1 MRESCKI
8 SEGKYQLKVETM
20 ESMVEL
26 LLETLGEL
34 SPTELRTFRNLFLRR
49 GSLKL
54 GWLTLEKLELKKVVF
69 PVVQTYG
76 RQSVELAGKILK
88 YMNRMDLVEQMEGG
102 SSRAKKKR
110 FDELLSAEIHRVS
123 AVAVRKDLVLEILTD
138 LKAHEFWK
146 FKWFLQLMQ
155 FQKSFPQIPWSVM
168 QFSNRADL
176 VNMMWTMC
184 ADRCL
189 QVTEEVLMDLHKSD
203 LVEKLPVGSSSFKE
217 KLPVVDLWPELKQK
231 VKDMESVIKMLLEE
245 LHDLTFWD
253 LEDIRNILSWYPC
266 NSPSLSIYLKL
277 LGMKADLQD
286 TMLLLVQTYS
296 EHPVDKIEE
305 LLHKMGRDDL
315 VFALTESKEKKHFV
329 GKRSSTLIQKE
340 LGLKSV
346 QETRRIFMDMNRT
359 GLLKML
365 PGTTP
370 GIKEEPLTSL
380 DPVDYGSAERDSSS
394 WTKVDP
400 EVDRAS
406 PDEAPTY
413 SLQSEAGQFECCV
426 SGLRWVCKEK
436 VGFRYRFCS
445 WEGHMERMESR
456 GYRPAGPLLDITV
469 FTGKMMEVQL
479 PHWVCIGDVPELL
492 DNFAVL
498 HVNDCGDV
506 LEKVTQV
513 TATHVG
519 LTEPVFSL
527 LAAVINYLF
536 PPRITCN
543 TLIYYQPNT
552 PFLKLHVYLIPPDPA
567 LKQLIH
573 REESSSGYDV
583 IKKPRPDKPL
593 KMDHGFSLKVTVET
607 ATIQPPEITL
617 RHDSQDPNFYEVFI
631 ENPDGKFNL
640 ELLQTPS
647 EKVWFCEIR
656 KDDHPKSGPTK
667 VGGSSAEAVAV
678 KTEEEHFVDKHRD
691 ALIQRARNI
700 GPILDGLLQKKVLQQ
715 ETYDTIRSLPTS
727 EARMREIFSCLTAAD
742 VCKDI
747 FLSILQEKE
756 QYLIADLQRQE

>member
-329 GKRSSTLIQKE
+329 GKRSSTLIQKVATMAAVKSQLLETFSYLNHNEFEEFKRLLQPMIYLEDLSEIKTCSVTEIQNKTDLVNVMVEE

-656 KDDHPKSGPTK
+656 K
-667 VGGSSAEAVAV
+667 V
-678 KTEEEHFVDKHRD
+678 
-691 ALIQRARNI
+691 
-700 GPILDGLLQKKVLQQ
+700 
-715 ETYDTIRSLPTS
+715 
-727 EARMREIFSCLTAAD
+727 
-742 VCKDI
+742 
-747 FLSILQEKE
+747 
-756 QYLIADLQRQE
+756 